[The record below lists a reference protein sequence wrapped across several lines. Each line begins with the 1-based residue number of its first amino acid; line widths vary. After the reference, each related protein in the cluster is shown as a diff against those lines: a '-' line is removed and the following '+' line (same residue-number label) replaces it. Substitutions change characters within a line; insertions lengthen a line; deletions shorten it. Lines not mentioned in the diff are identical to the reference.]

1 MVQSMP
7 REGIP
12 QISSSRA
19 NWSTNWSTKRR
30 PSVGQA
36 GLENSEIDRNRRD
49 FVLTNPEIH
58 HSSQD
63 LGSSLALVTFSLV
76 ADKAIM
82 EEP

>member
-1 MVQSMP
+1 MNSADLFFAGKLVDKLVDKLS
-7 REGIP
+7 
-12 QISSSRA
+12 A
-19 NWSTNWSTKRR
+19 KRR

>member
-1 MVQSMP
+1 MP

-12 QISSSRA
+12 QICSSWA
-19 NWSTNWSTKRR
+19 NCR

-36 GLENSEIDRNRRD
+36 GLENSEIDRNRCD
-49 FVLTNPEIH
+49 FLLTNPEIH

-63 LGSSLALVTFSLV
+63 LAASLALVTFSLV

>member
-1 MVQSMP
+1 MP

-12 QISSSRA
+12 QICSSR
-19 NWSTNWSTKRR
+19 TNCRQFVDQASTKRR
-30 PSVGQA
+30 PSVGLA
-36 GLENSEIDRNRRD
+36 GLENSEIDRDRRD
-49 FVLTNPEIH
+49 FLLTNPEIH

-82 EEP
+82 KEP